1 MTVARLAIFSDVHAN
16 LEALE
21 AVFRDLDHQHVDR
34 VLHLGDV
41 VGYNASPCEVIDLLM
56 ERNVHGV
63 QGNHDV
69 AALDLDLAEG
79 FNMLAYHAI
88 LYTRQQLDAHHVEYL
103 SGLPFS
109 LLLEGQFLLFHG
121 SLESV
126 NTYIAN
132 MYQAKRAFNFMRRQ
146 LPFVRIAFFGH
157 THVPK
162 VWSRNSQGKI
172 RALPLTKEPII
183 LRSDEMYLINPGSVG
198 QPRQK
203 DSRAHYLIVDIDAM
217 TVQFRS
223 VEYNITLAQA
233 KILRAK
239 LPEFLATRLAEGI

>member
-1 MTVARLAIFSDVHAN
+1 VTVARLAIFSDVHAN

-172 RALPLTKEPII
+172 RA
-183 LRSDEMYLINPGSVG
+183 GSVG